1 MKICIE
7 LPNTNNLKLYF
18 YYNLVDGQI
27 QLNVS
32 NDIKSLFISLAKY
45 LSEKISSEPF
55 TITDSNYVEPE
66 FRENFNTTQI
76 KTITLTYYLS
86 TDKKQFKKLLIN
98 MYYNNWTSP
107 IVEKVLTSE
116 HLFILSQFS
125 FDNLDMIVQNNK

>member
-116 HLFILSQFS
+116 NLFILSQFS